1 MEGMNVSK
9 KMMMINASA
18 SAFAALAVGGACV
31 TNAWGMGGNLSTKG
45 EALLNESCAKC
56 HAIGA
61 EGSSRISTVKPF
73 RDVIASLP
81 ADDIGNAFI
90 AAMSKKHG
98 EFAFEPMD
106 AKAIGDYLE
115 KLKLHIDSSNK

>member
-1 MEGMNVSK
+1 MIVSK
-9 KMMMINASA
+9 KMMMTKASVF
-18 SAFAALAVGGACV
+18 AFAALAMAGANV
-31 TNAWGMGGNLSTKG
+31 ADTWGMGGNLSTKG

-61 EGSSRISTVKPF
+61 EGSSKISTVKPF

-81 ADDIGNAFI
+81 ADDLGNAFI
-90 AAMSKKHG
+90 AAMSKKHTQ
-98 EFAFEPMD
+98 FAFEPMD

-115 KLKLHIDSSNK
+115 KLKLHIDSSKQ